1 MQADNK
7 TQNPNDLSVAF
18 RNLAEHDIG
27 TVQHILSNWSVL
39 MSRTVMSNATRRA
52 AIAAAVATALAL
64 SACGGG
70 GSGNTVNEKPGV
82 ALFTNAGSAVT
93 VTHGSVA
100 EYSIG
105 GGDQKFVSYSA
116 SSSDTKIATVTVEG
130 TKLKITGVSA
140 GEAIV
145 TVTDS
150 AGANVKITVKVP
162 GDALGELTVNAPGEV
177 TLTPGMSS
185 QYRVTGGAGTYSV
198 AVSNPNVIAAAA
210 ANGVVSIT
218 AANPGTATV
227 LVFDAAGGSAK
238 FDVTVAGAGFG
249 VALYT
254 TAPESIR
261 MVGKTSSEFVVAGG
275 TGPYVVTTS
284 NSLVATG
291 SVSGNKLT
299 ITAGSFGSAMLNLR
313 DATGT
318 LLVVTITVSGEVP
331 VPLYST
337 APANVTLN
345 AGSTPTYQ
353 IEGGTAPYI
362 ASTSN
367 ADVAQASI
375 VGGNQLQIKG
385 ISAGVADVIV
395 FDRVG
400 ASFKV
405 GATVGGGTGTV
416 PLYSTAPDAITVAI
430 GAEPT
435 YKIAGGAAPYTVT
448 SSNVAVATVTQ
459 TSNSFSVKGVAA
471 GQATVSIRDA
481 NGTAVNIIVEVR

>member
-1 MQADNK
+1 
-7 TQNPNDLSVAF
+7 
-18 RNLAEHDIG
+18 
-27 TVQHILSNWSVL
+27 
-39 MSRTVMSNATRRA
+39 MSRTMMSNAPRRA
-52 AIAAAVATALAL
+52 AVAAAVATALAL
-64 SACGGG
+64 ALSGCGGG

-82 ALFTNAGSAVT
+82 ALFTNAGSAIT

-116 SSSDTKIATVTVEG
+116 SSSDSKVAAVTVDG

-140 GEAIV
+140 GEAII

-150 AGANVKITVKVP
+150 AGANVKITAKVP
-162 GDALGELTVNAPGEV
+162 ADALGKLAVNAPDEV
-177 TLTPGMSS
+177 TLMPGMSS
-185 QYRVTGGAGTYSV
+185 QYRVSGGAAPYSV
-198 AVSNPNVIAAAA
+198 AVSNPNVVAAAA
-210 ANGVVSIT
+210 ANGVVSVT

-227 LVFDAAGGSAK
+227 LVFDAAGNSAK
-238 FDVTVAGAGFG
+238 FDLTVTGAGFG
-249 VALYT
+249 VSLYT
-254 TAPESIR
+254 TAPESLR
-261 MVGKTSSEFVVAGG
+261 MTGKTSSEFTVNGG
-275 TGPYVVTTS
+275 TAPYVVTTS
-284 NSLVATG
+284 DAQVATA
-291 SVSGNKLT
+291 SVNGNKLT
-299 ITAGSFGSAMLNLR
+299 IMAGSLGRAVLNVR

-318 LLVVTITVSGEVP
+318 LLVVTVTVAGEVP

-345 AGSTPTYQ
+345 AGNTPIYQ

-375 VGGNQLQIKG
+375 VNGNQLQIKG
-385 ISAGVADVIV
+385 ISAGVAEIVV

-405 GATVGGGTGTV
+405 GTTVGGGTGTV
-416 PLYSTAPDAITVAI
+416 PLYSTAPDAITVGI

-448 SSNVAVATVTQ
+448 SSNVAVAAVTQ
-459 TSNSFSVKGVAA
+459 ASNTFSVKGVAA
-471 GQATVSIRDA
+471 GQATVSVRDA
-481 NGTAVNIIVEVR
+481 NGSVVNITTEVR

>member
-1 MQADNK
+1 MN
-7 TQNPNDLSVAF
+7 
-18 RNLAEHDIG
+18 RI
-27 TVQHILSNWSVL
+27 
-39 MSRTVMSNATRRA
+39 VMSNATRRA
-52 AIAAAVATALAL
+52 AFAAVVATALAL

-93 VTHGSVA
+93 VTHGAVA

-116 SSSDTKIATVTVEG
+116 SSSDTKIATASVDG

-140 GEAIV
+140 GEATI

-150 AGANVKITVKVP
+150 GGGNVKITVKVP
-162 GDALGELTVNAPGEV
+162 GDALGKLAVNSPAEV

-185 QYRVTGGAGTYSV
+185 QYKITGGAAPYSV
-198 AVSNPNVIAAAA
+198 AVSNPNVVAASA
-210 ANGVVSIT
+210 ANGAVSIT

-238 FDVTVAGAGFG
+238 FDVTVTGAGFG

-254 TAPESIR
+254 TAPESLR
-261 MVGKTSSEFVVAGG
+261 MTGKTSSEFTVNGG

-284 NSLVATG
+284 DAQVATA
-291 SVSGNKLT
+291 SVTGNKLT
-299 ITAGSFGSAMLNLR
+299 ITANSLGRAMLNLR

-318 LLVVTITVSGEVP
+318 LLVVTVTVGGELP

-337 APANVTLN
+337 APDNVTLN
-345 AGSTPTYQ
+345 AGSTPTYT

-367 ADVAQASI
+367 ADVAQAAI
-375 VGGNQLQIKG
+375 IDGNKLQITG
-385 ISAGVADVIV
+385 ISAGVAEIVV
-395 FDRVG
+395 FDRTG
-400 ASFKV
+400 AFFKV

-416 PLYSTAPDAITVAI
+416 PLYSTAPESITVAV

-459 TSNSFSVKGVAA
+459 TTNTFSVKGVATGPA
-471 GQATVSIRDA
+471 VVSIRDA
-481 NGTAVNIIVEVR
+481 NGTAVNILVEVR

>member
-1 MQADNK
+1 
-7 TQNPNDLSVAF
+7 
-18 RNLAEHDIG
+18 
-27 TVQHILSNWSVL
+27 

-52 AIAAAVATALAL
+52 AIAAAVAAALAL
-64 SACGGG
+64 SACGGGG

-93 VTHGSVA
+93 VTHGAVA

-105 GGDQKFVSYSA
+105 GGEQKFVSYSA
-116 SSSDTKIATVTVEG
+116 SSSDTKVATVTVDG

-140 GEAIV
+140 GEATV

-150 AGANVKITVKVP
+150 AGASVKISVKVP
-162 GDALGELTVNAPGEV
+162 GDALGKLAVNAPAEV
-177 TLTPGMSS
+177 TLTPGLSS
-185 QYRVTGGAGTYSV
+185 QYRVTGGAAPYSV

-238 FDVTVAGAGFG
+238 FDVTVTGAGFG

-254 TAPESIR
+254 TAPESLR
-261 MVGKTSSEFVVAGG
+261 MAGKTSSEFVVAGG
-275 TGPYVVTTS
+275 TGPYVVTS
-284 NSLVATG
+284 SDSLVATG
-291 SVSGNKLT
+291 SLNGNKLT
-299 ITAGSFGSAMLNLR
+299 ITSTGTVGRALLNVR

-318 LLVVTITVSGEVP
+318 LLVVNVTVTGDMT

-375 VGGNQLQIKG
+375 VNGNQLQIKG
-385 ISAGVADVIV
+385 ISAGVADIIV

-405 GATVGGGTGTV
+405 AATVGGGTGIV
-416 PLYSTAPDAITVAI
+416 PLYSTAPDAITVGI

-435 YKIAGGAAPYTVT
+435 YKIAGGAAPYIVT

-459 TSNSFSVKGVAA
+459 TSNTFSVKGVAA
-471 GQATVSIRDA
+471 GQATVSVRDA